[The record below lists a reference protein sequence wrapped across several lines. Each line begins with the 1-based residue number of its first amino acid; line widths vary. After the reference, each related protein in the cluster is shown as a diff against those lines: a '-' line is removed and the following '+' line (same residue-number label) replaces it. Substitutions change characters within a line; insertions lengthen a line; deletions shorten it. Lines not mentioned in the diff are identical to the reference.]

1 MKNDV
6 FTFEDVSEVF
16 EYCPDTGLIHW
27 KKGGTGRKRDLSAGV
42 LDVCNR
48 YINISYKHVNFKAH
62 RLAWLLHYGEWPSDG
77 IDHINGVRDDNRI
90 ENLRVVSNSDNIKN
104 SCISSANTSG
114 VTGVSWNKVAKK
126 WHVQIKSHGV
136 SENIGL
142 FKDKDDA
149 IKARKD
155 AEIRHNF
162 HPNHG
167 RPVCLTPYSL

>member
-62 RLAWLLHYGEWPSDG
+62 RLAWLLHYGEWPSDD
-77 IDHINGVRDDNRI
+77 IDHVNGVRHDNRMD
-90 ENLRVVSNSDNIKN
+90 NLRTVKHADNLKN
-104 SCISSANTSG
+104 KCIQKNNTSG
-114 VTGVSWNKVAKK
+114 VNGVSWSKAAKK
-126 WHVQIKSHGV
+126 WLAQISFNGMR
-136 SENIGL
+136 ENLGFFPNIEG
-142 FKDKDDA
+142 A
-149 IKARKD
+149 IAARKA
-155 AEIRHNF
+155 AEEKYSY

-167 RPVCLTPYSL
+167 RQSTFNPRQQ